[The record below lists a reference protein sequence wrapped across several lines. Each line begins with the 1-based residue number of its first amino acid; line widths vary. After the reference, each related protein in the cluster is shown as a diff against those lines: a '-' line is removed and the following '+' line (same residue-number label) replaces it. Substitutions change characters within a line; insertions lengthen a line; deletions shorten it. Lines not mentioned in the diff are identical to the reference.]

1 MKHIPYLLLIPV
13 ALLLALAPFGQEPH
27 LVEKLR
33 MLGAG
38 ELRRPID
45 VFDLLLHGVPLLLL
59 LWKVGGDLAS
69 RRGRGAGS
77 APA

>member
-1 MKHIPYLLLIPV
+1 LKNVPYLLLIPV
-13 ALLLALAPFGQEPH
+13 AVLLALSPLGQEPH

-45 VFDLLLHGVPLLLL
+45 IFDLFLHGGPLLLL
-59 LWKVGGDLAS
+59 LWKVGGDVAGRS
-69 RRGRGAGS
+69 RGEG
-77 APA
+77 